1 MSLERELL
9 AVGQCIRTVLDA
21 GGSAMRRFA
30 VLALVILGAVVRS
43 PFTAQ
48 ACSVCGGA
56 ALGTDPGAGFN
67 SSILFLLTMPFAVVG
82 VIAGWLI
89 YAYWR
94 ASGRR
99 EKRTIVPYVAPIQ
112 KESES

>member
-9 AVGQCIRTVLDA
+9 AVGRRIRTVLDA

-30 VLALVILGAVVRS
+30 VLALVIAGAVVRS

-48 ACSVCGGA
+48 ACSVCGGS
-56 ALGTDPGAGFN
+56 ALGTDLGAGFN
-67 SSILFLLTMPFAVVG
+67 SSILFLLMMPYAVVG
-82 VIAGWLI
+82 AIAGWLI

-94 ASGRR
+94 ASGHRQ
-99 EKRTIVPYVAPIQ
+99 KRTVVPYVAPRQ